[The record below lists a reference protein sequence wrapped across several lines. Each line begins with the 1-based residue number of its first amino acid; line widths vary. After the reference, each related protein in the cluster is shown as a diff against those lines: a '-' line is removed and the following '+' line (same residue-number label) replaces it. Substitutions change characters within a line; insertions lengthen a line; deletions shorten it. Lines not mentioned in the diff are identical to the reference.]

1 MSMELSVDGAL
12 SVAEE
17 KSAGYNVPMS
27 SIVNGTRR
35 PRTSEDFYLFCT
47 YVLQYENYESAVTEQ
62 NSRSAARGSAH
73 SPPLDSSG
81 SSVNSDSTVPDEQ
94 REVNADPQTPSGPS
108 RVSNDDGRHSPDDD
122 EHDHERDDDDHDSFD
137 LVTCFCGKPFAGRPM
152 IECSICLTWIHL
164 SCARI
169 KKTNIPDV
177 FHCTLCKS
185 GGSSGRRSRPLAST
199 ELPSPTMVDR
209 HRDRSVSP
217 TGHSNNTDKAVK
229 RPKRTSPSVFQD
241 V

>member
-1 MSMELSVDGAL
+1 
-12 SVAEE
+12 
-17 KSAGYNVPMS
+17 MS

-47 YVLQYENYESAVTEQ
+47 YVLQYENYGSSETE
-62 NSRSAARGSAH
+62 NSRSVAR

-94 REVNADPQTPSGPS
+94 REGDGEVPTDIQAVNEPS
-108 RVSNDDGRHSPDDD
+108 RVAAMTHDDNSPDE
-122 EHDHERDDDDHDSFD
+122 EHDADDHDSFD

-177 FHCTLCKS
+177 FHCALCKS
-185 GGSSGRRSRPLAST
+185 GGATGGRRTRPSAASAAGGV
-199 ELPSPTMVDR
+199 SPTLPDR
-209 HRDRSVSP
+209 HRDRSATPPGLAS
-217 TGHSNNTDKAVK
+217 HNTDKAAVK
-229 RPKRTSPSVFQD
+229 RPKRTSPSSVLQD